1 MNDVDTQFRPV
12 AIVTGASSGIG
23 KAFAEKLAKG
33 GYDLVL
39 VARDHERLSALAT
52 LLRSRW
58 EVNVEVHCADLS
70 NEDDVRGLERK
81 IHRTR
86 NLRMLINNAGF
97 LTKGFFIESDVEE
110 QAAMVRLHDLA
121 PLRLTYAALQVMSRS
136 STQTTVIYPTSVIN
150 VSSVAGYGTS
160 VGNITYSA
168 TKAFLTNFTVG
179 LAAELHD
186 TGIHVQA
193 FCPGYTKTE
202 IHERAGLKR
211 GMKRGWWCTP
221 RDVVE
226 ASLEGLVLGKTVVIP
241 GFRYRCIVFAS
252 RFIPLTLH
260 ARLKRFAERF
270 LRSKDSID

>member
-1 MNDVDTQFRPV
+1 MNDVETQFRPV

-39 VARDHERLSALAT
+39 VARDHERLSALAA
-52 LLRSRW
+52 LLRARW
-58 EVNVEVHCADLS
+58 EVGVEIHCADLS
-70 NEDDVRGLERK
+70 NEDDVRGLERR

-86 NLRMLINNAGF
+86 NLRMLVNNAGF
-97 LTKGFFIESDVEE
+97 LTKGLFIESDVDV
-110 QAAMVRLHDLA
+110 QAAMVRLHSLA
-121 PLRLTYAALQVMSRS
+121 PLRLTYAALQVMSRPAA
-136 STQTTVIYPTSVIN
+136 QTAVTYPTSVIN

-160 VGNITYSA
+160 TGNITYSA
-168 TKAFLTNFTVG
+168 TKAFLTNFTCG
-179 LAAELHD
+179 LAAELRD
-186 TGIHVQA
+186 TDIQVQA
-193 FCPGYTKTE
+193 LCPGYTKTE

-211 GMKRGWWCTP
+211 GMKRGWWYTP

-241 GFRYRCIVFAS
+241 GFRYHFIVFAS
-252 RFIPLTLH
+252 KFVPLTLH
-260 ARLKRFAERF
+260 ARLKRIGDRL